1 MNNCDVRRKMKIRL
15 SIIYIYVAAVKET
28 VRVILNDPVCKG
40 DNARFTT
47 VPLKLCLSKY
57 E

>member
-28 VRVILNDPVCKG
+28 VSVILNDPVCKG

-47 VPLKLCLSKY
+47 VSHEALS